1 MKRALAL
8 LSVLIVLCLCFAGI
22 SEETEEAEEIEC
34 WIMCQPD
41 SWVYARMGPKKKST
55 ELGRL
60 ECGDLIYTDG
70 KTKNGYL
77 HVYGLPFEAGEGWV
91 HKGYIVYDQPYKP
104 VIFETVILS
113 NGRVNARRTIG
124 GQRRCWLK
132 NGQKIK
138 VYMMSLEWAVTNKGF
153 VQSAFIAQ

>member
-1 MKRALAL
+1 MKRLFIALIL
-8 LSVLIVLCLCFAGI
+8 FSIVFSYTVSA
-22 SEETEEAEEIEC
+22 SEEIEEIEC

-41 SWVYARMGPKKKST
+41 SWVYARIGPKKKSS

-60 ECGDLIYTDG
+60 ECGDMIYTDG

-104 VIFETVILS
+104 DISETVIIS
-113 NGRVNARRTIG
+113 NGRVKARKTIG
-124 GQRRCWLK
+124 GNRRCWLK

-138 VYMMSLEWAVTNKGF
+138 VYMMSSKWAVTNKGF
-153 VQSAFIAQ
+153 VKSEFISH